1 MEYVGAYADFL
12 LCAAECNVEDVAC
25 FVLPTNVAHKETY
38 LLNSGFGVKVW
49 EIEAAVFG
57 RAVNYISCY
66 GGYYP
71 TFLQGDRESWGLC
84 MVALGFCEETG
95 SEWIFKCFHDGVVV

>member
-1 MEYVGAYADFL
+1 MYTDFL

-25 FVLPTNVAHKETY
+25 FVLLTDVSHKEMY

-49 EIEAAVFG
+49 EIEAAIFG
-57 RAVNYISCY
+57 RAVNDIPCYDIPCY

-71 TFLQGDRESWGLC
+71 TFLQGDRKGWGLR
-84 MVALGFCEETG
+84 MVTLGFCEETS
-95 SEWIFKCFHDGVVV
+95 SEWVFECFHDSMVV